1 MSPSETKHKETKWAK
16 NSWVQAQLRQTMDN
30 KIHKDQKLAA
40 ATSEEPGA
48 KAGYAQAPALN
59 TTEGGADHLNLQTDP
74 WTHPS
79 IHPT

>member
-1 MSPSETKHKETKWAK
+1 
-16 NSWVQAQLRQTMDN
+16 MDN

>member
-1 MSPSETKHKETKWAK
+1 M
-16 NSWVQAQLRQTMDN
+16 RQTVDN
-30 KIHKDQKLAA
+30 KIHKDQKLAV

-59 TTEGGADHLNLQTDP
+59 TTEGRADHLSVQTDP
-74 WTHPS
+74 RTHPS